1 MGWWA
6 TCCRRGLTSHL
17 TTIES
22 LIFHPAVS
30 SGAFQGR
37 GHMKGLS
44 LHPSLHLSYHL
55 THSQRV
61 TAVDGGPV
69 LTHAAL
75 LGQTRDT
82 KEHQYSLPSG
92 SFRLT
97 LTRILYLS
105 LIPTLMA
112 KVDPGSKGRHRH
124 SPNWWAK
131 LRSRQ
136 HGTRAPRIPASTRE
150 AWR

>member
-1 MGWWA
+1 MLQD
-6 TCCRRGLTSHL
+6 RLDISPDHHQKSHFP
-17 TTIES
+17 S
-22 LIFHPAVS
+22 PAVS

-37 GHMKGLS
+37 GHMVGLS

-61 TAVDGGPV
+61 TAVHGGPV
-69 LTHAAL
+69 LTHTAL

-82 KEHQYSLPSG
+82 RHQYTLPSG

-136 HGTRAPRIPASTRE
+136 HGTRAPRIPACTR
-150 AWR
+150 AACW